1 MVHESPW
8 RDWKRAAAITTVV
21 LSVALLYFLAAGA
34 LLALSRVLAYLL
46 IALFFTVIL
55 TPAVDFMHAR
65 LHIRR
70 GMGTI
75 LVFLLAFTV
84 LGAMIYSFVRPIVDQ
99 GQKLADDLPTL
110 LEDAQKGEGPVGDL
124 VQRYEL
130 EDWVRENEEKIND
143 SIGNLGTPALDAL
156 RTFFNGLFAG
166 LTILVLTVL
175 MILEGPNLSRVIL
188 MVIPEH
194 SRERVRRV
202 STDAARAVSGYMTG
216 NLLISVV
223 AGVAAYVFLKIAG
236 VPYPEVLALWVAF
249 ADLIPLVG
257 ATLGA
262 VPTIAVAFLKSNT
275 AGIATLVFFVLYQ
288 QFENNVLQVTVM
300 SRTVKINPLG
310 VLVSVL
316 IGVELFGLLG
326 ALLAIPAAGVIQ
338 VIVRDLWNGGTG
350 HLKDEP
356 TIGSDEVPMSQSKP

>member
-21 LSVALLYFLAAGA
+21 LSVAALYLLAAGA
-34 LLALSRVLAYLL
+34 ILALSRVFAYLL

-55 TPAVDFMHAR
+55 TPAVDFLHAR
-65 LHIRR
+65 LRMRR
-70 GMGTI
+70 GIGTI
-75 LVFLLAFTV
+75 LVFLITFTV
-84 LGAMIYSFVRPIVDQ
+84 LSAMIYSFVRPIVDQ
-99 GQKLADDLPTL
+99 GQKLADDLPTM
-110 LEDAQKGEGPVGDL
+110 LEDAKEGEGPVGDL
-124 VQRYEL
+124 VQRYDL
-130 EDWVRENEEKIND
+130 EDYVTENEDKIND
-143 SIGNLGTPALDAL
+143 SIGNLGTPALDVL

-166 LTILVLTVL
+166 LTILVLTFL
-175 MILEGPNLSRVIL
+175 MILEGPNLSKGIL
-188 MVIPEH
+188 NIVPEH

-202 STDAARAVSGYMTG
+202 SSDAARAVSGYMTG

-223 AGVAAYVFLKIAG
+223 AGTAAYTFLKVAG

-249 ADLIPLVG
+249 ADLIPLIG

-275 AGIATLVFFVLYQ
+275 AGIVTLVFFVLYQ

-300 SRTVKINPLG
+300 SRTVNINPLG

-316 IGVELFGLLG
+316 IGVELFGILG
-326 ALLAIPAAGVIQ
+326 AILAIPGAGVVQ
-338 VIVRDLWNGGTG
+338 VVVRDLWDHSRGRP
-350 HLKDEP
+350 KDEP
-356 TIGSDEVPMSQSKP
+356 TIGADEVPMSRT